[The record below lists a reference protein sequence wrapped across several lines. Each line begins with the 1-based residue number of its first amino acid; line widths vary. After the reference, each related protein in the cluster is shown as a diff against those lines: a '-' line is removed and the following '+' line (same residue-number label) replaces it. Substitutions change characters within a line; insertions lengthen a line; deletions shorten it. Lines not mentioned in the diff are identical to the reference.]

1 MRIEIK
7 AISIEDGRVFMDYDR
22 VDQAEPPPPTPPE
35 GGSLPD
41 GFDSDTGVAFDMLV
55 SAMDAHGLT
64 PIGVQ
69 GKGSQIADALNDT
82 WPGLWPG
89 FGSLDV
95 TIDSGKGGWQFRPDG
110 QGQYGEGR

>member
-41 GFDSDTGVAFDMLV
+41 GFD
-55 SAMDAHGLT
+55 AHGLT

-82 WPGLWPG
+82 WPGLDAYAHRQSDAVMWPG